1 MVNTSLRYIK
11 PESDH
16 LRTKA
21 RPLSTLTNDMEG
33 NMSNITE
40 VQTVF
45 EFLEENNTATDED
58 KAFFAERD
66 HYDNLKAEL
75 GYDTVFDAI
84 DGIKP
89 LDYKYF
95 TDDKPLMITYKVI
108 KDMGPTL
115 DDTEWVT
122 FTAVAKDGT
131 LGELWK
137 AGESLFQQAKLFVE
151 DWHIFIEGFDE
162 ADDGSLELVTGS

>member
-11 PESDH
+11 PESDY
-16 LRTKA
+16 LQTKA
-21 RPLSTLTNDMEG
+21 RPLSPLNNLTGGHPMEDTF
-33 NMSNITE
+33 I
-40 VQTVF
+40 Q
-45 EFLEENNTATDED
+45 
-58 KAFFAERD
+58 ERN

-84 DGIKP
+84 EGIKP

-108 KDMGPTL
+108 KDMGPTFG
-115 DDTEWVT
+115 DTEWVT

-137 AGESLFQQAKLFVE
+137 AGESLFQQAKLAVG